1 MGYAAASLGD
11 IPYREAADSTIPHPR
26 YDPQLQVY
34 ADLQAELDSAITIF
48 LSATGP
54 SSLGSASDQSELIYA
69 GRSQAELRSVYTAVA
84 RSLKA
89 RFYLHVA
96 AASTAGVAGAPAASY
111 DSALKYATAGIGSPA
126 DDLIWFHDA
135 SSVGTN
141 GWLSVNTL
149 LDLAPGAAIIEILK
163 RRIAAGVEDDRRIAF
178 YFAPADDGE
187 YRGHRPAGLP
197 VSAAPGVYD
206 GSGPSY
212 SAIGNFINPELSDG
226 SFGNPELTYA
236 ETQLIAAEAVWQL
249 NCAGCPASTVISVA
263 QPFLDAA
270 RTNRRY
276 GSAHFGTAPDQLPAS
291 LQNII
296 EEKYVTL
303 FLNPEVWNDWKR
315 TCLPSL
321 APALGAPSI
330 PGRLPYSEE
339 NPNQPTTSS
348 AGVPITS
355 VSRNPTQP
363 AACPALNY
371 TTSVPLAN

>member
-1 MGYAAASLGD
+1 MGYGAANLGD

-263 QPFLDAA
+263 QPFLTVPQPGGLE
-270 RTNRRY
+270 RLET
-276 GSAHFGTAPDQLPAS
+276 HLPP
-291 LQNII
+291 
-296 EEKYVTL
+296 VT
-303 FLNPEVWNDWKR
+303 
-315 TCLPSL
+315 
-321 APALGAPSI
+321 G
-330 PGRLPYSEE
+330 
-339 NPNQPTTSS
+339 SS
-348 AGVPITS
+348 AGRPEHSWKATLLGGE
-355 VSRNPTQP
+355 P
-363 AACPALNY
+363 
-371 TTSVPLAN
+371 